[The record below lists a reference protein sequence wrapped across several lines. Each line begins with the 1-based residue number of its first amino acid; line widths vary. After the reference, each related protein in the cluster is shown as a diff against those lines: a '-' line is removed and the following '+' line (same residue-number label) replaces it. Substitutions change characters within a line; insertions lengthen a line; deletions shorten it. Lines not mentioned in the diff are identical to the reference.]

1 MDDQGPRAAQPDQQV
16 LAPAVHRVHGA
27 AGQLPDE
34 PSWMRG
40 VDRRRAEH
48 AYSGDVPARDSP
60 AKPAGNRLNVREFWH
75 PLVERHPCVS
85 VRVNVNHRSG
95 GIALSILLVSLVECL
110 VAAVRRSEA
119 SGGGGGKGI
128 FHLPPILVRGSPNV
142 ASSLPGI

>member
-1 MDDQGPRAAQPDQQV
+1 
-16 LAPAVHRVHGA
+16 
-27 AGQLPDE
+27 
-34 PSWMRG
+34 MRG

-48 AYSGDVPARDSP
+48 AYSGDLPARDSP

-110 VAAVRRSEA
+110 VAAVRAAEA
-119 SGGGGGKGI
+119 SVGGLGEGH
-128 FHLPPILVRGSPNV
+128 FHLSHIFARRAAGL
-142 ASSLPGI
+142 

>member
-34 PSWMRG
+34 SSWMRG

-48 AYSGDVPARDSP
+48 AYSGDLPARDSP

-110 VAAVRRSEA
+110 VAAVRRSESSA
-119 SGGGGGKGI
+119 RDVAKGVFPLFQI
-128 FHLPPILVRGSPNV
+128 LARESPIV
-142 ASSLPGI
+142 AS